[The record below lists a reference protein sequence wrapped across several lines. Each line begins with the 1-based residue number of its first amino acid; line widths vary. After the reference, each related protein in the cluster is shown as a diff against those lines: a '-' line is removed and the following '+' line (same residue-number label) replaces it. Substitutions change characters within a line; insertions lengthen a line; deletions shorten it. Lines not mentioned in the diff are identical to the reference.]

1 MSLKGTVGISLSS
14 GISIE
19 SPKSSLSRVQVRALT
34 ASGSLKLRLKG
45 GEKEVKLIS
54 KMHYVAKALWQSGST
69 KHLFE
74 FPRKARMNSYAGAFR
89 AVANTHGR
97 ETITVYERQH
107 KNTASSYMKHTGPE
121 YLSSSSCRVVSLV
134 M

>member
-1 MSLKGTVGISLSS
+1 MSLKGTVGISLSR
-14 GISIE
+14 GLSIE

-54 KMHYVAKALWQSGST
+54 KMRYVAKALWQPGST
-69 KHLFE
+69 KHPFE
-74 FPRKARMNSYAGAFR
+74 FPRRSRRNSYAGAFR

-97 ETITVYERQH
+97 ETVTVYERQH
-107 KNTASSYMKHTGPE
+107 KFPPKILHPHT
-121 YLSSSSCRVVSLV
+121 
-134 M
+134 